1 LLHRIKGERSPSNK
15 HAGKRCRIPYSKERL
30 LLDFI
35 TFHFR
40 LMRRSV
46 YEQVGGIDPT
56 FECAQ
61 DYDLCLKLSEVT
73 DVYHLPKVL
82 YSYRTHQQSV
92 SQQQRIEQILWTK
105 TESEHAIVRRG
116 MAEEYELDV
125 QIIGQYQ
132 LRRKIG
138 S

>member
-1 LLHRIKGERSPSNK
+1 
-15 HAGKRCRIPYSKERL
+15 
-30 LLDFI
+30 
-35 TFHFR
+35 
-40 LMRRSV
+40 MRRSV